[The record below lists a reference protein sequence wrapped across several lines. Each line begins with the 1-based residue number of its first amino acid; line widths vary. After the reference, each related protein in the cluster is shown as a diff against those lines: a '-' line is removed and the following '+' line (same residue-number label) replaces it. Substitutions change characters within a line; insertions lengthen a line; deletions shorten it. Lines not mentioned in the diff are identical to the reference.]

1 MRVIWT
7 DDALDDLENI
17 RSYIEEDS
25 PAAAMRVLRRL
36 RDALQQLANNPRM
49 GRTGRVSET
58 RELVFSNLP
67 YIGVYRILEDEDR
80 IEILDVIH
88 TSRDYPSSTE

>member
-1 MRVIWT
+1 MRVVWT
-7 DDALDDLENI
+7 DDALDDLESI

-36 RDALQQLANNPRM
+36 RDALQRLADNPRM
-49 GRTGRVSET
+49 GRTGRVLET

-67 YIGVYRILEDEDR
+67 YIGVYRILEDADR
-80 IEILDVIH
+80 IEILDIIH
-88 TSRDYPSSTE
+88 TSQDYPPATE